1 MYIQQADLFHGMDG
15 DFVKEVMDITTKVT
29 FETGDLLFREGDPA
43 DNFYILLKGR
53 VSLRTGGVGQ
63 VAHMV
68 SHSGEAFG
76 WSSLAGRSTY
86 SASAMCETHTKLL
99 KASGEQVTRIIENHP
114 EQGLVFYRHL
124 ALALGSRLIQAYQ
137 TFSSSSQVGTA
148 PSFGAGNIME
158 APEAE
163 VM

>member
-15 DFVKEVMDITTKVT
+15 DFVKEIMDITTKVT
-29 FETGDLLFREGDPA
+29 FETGEYLFREGDPA

-53 VSLRTGGVGQ
+53 VTLRTGEIGQ
-63 VAHMV
+63 VVHMV

-86 SASAMCETHTKLL
+86 SASAMCETPTKLL
-99 KASGEQVTRIIENHP
+99 SASGEQVTRIVENHP

-124 ALALGSRLIQAYQ
+124 AHALGSRLIQAYQ
-137 TFSSSSQVGTA
+137 TLSSMSQGGVA